1 MQREEESGGNFAAS
15 PLRIEQ
21 QFCSC
26 MIVMILK
33 KKVNRQ
39 SKCNF
44 FVTAFMEI
52 SDNIDI
58 DSCHIIVF
66 GGDWN
71 A

>member
-1 MQREEESGGNFAAS
+1 
-15 PLRIEQ
+15 
-21 QFCSC
+21 

-44 FVTAFMEI
+44 FVTAFMGI

-58 DSCHIIVF
+58 DSCHIIVLAATETPENNKKFF
-66 GGDWN
+66 GIVKLTILQYGM
-71 A
+71 